1 MTSPAIETL
10 SKSFPSEQLL
20 LAGTEECKEVNK
32 SYLSCLESDLTPA
45 AIFVPKNVD
54 DVAKFV
60 ETIGPF
66 AVDGT
71 MPFASKYLPSYCAKQ
86 KAAHLSLRSITFFC
100 SAVVIIY
107 VNISH
112 KNWKPQLILDT

>member
-1 MTSPAIETL
+1 MTSPAIDALT
-10 SKSFPSEQLL
+10 KSFGSEQLL
-20 LAGTEECKEVNK
+20 LAGTEECEKLNK

-66 AVDGT
+66 AADGT
-71 MPFASKYLPSYCAKQ
+71 MPFASESKYLPSFHTRF
-86 KAAHLSLRSITFFC
+86 KAFE
-100 SAVVIIY
+100 SA
-107 VNISH
+107 
-112 KNWKPQLILDT
+112 